1 MYLNSIKGKKILLV
15 GSIGI
20 LGKIFA
26 EEIVRHGG
34 DLIIADMNIQ
44 KLEKLAKK
52 LSVKYFYID
61 LEKEKTV
68 IDCVKKSAKYLGG
81 IDVVI
86 SNAAITGDIIKKI
99 APKKAYAP
107 FSDQSLKLWK
117 KTIDVNLTGSFLL
130 ARESEQH
137 LSKAKGSFII
147 TSSIYG
153 IVGPDQRIYK
163 ETKMGCRASYS
174 ASKAGLV
181 GLTKWLA
188 TYWGERGIRVNCVVP
203 GGIKS
208 NQDPEFIQNYSNRV
222 PLGRMANPSDIVGI
236 FLYLISDHSAYTTGG
251 VHVVDGGLSV
261 W

>member
-68 IDCVKKSAKYLGG
+68 IDCVKKSAKSLGG

-188 TYWGERGIRVNCVVP
+188 TKYAKLGIQINSLSP
-203 GGIKS
+203 GGVKNNQPKSFIKK
-208 NQDPEFIQNYSNRV
+208 YSNI
-222 PLGRMANPSDIVGI
+222 NPSNKMAKKNDYNGI
-236 FLYLISDHSAYTTGG
+236 IEFLISDQSNYSIGHNYII
-251 VHVVDGGLSV
+251 DGGASV

>member
-86 SNAAITGDIIKKI
+86 SNAAITGDIIKKNCT
-99 APKKAYAP
+99 KKSIRS
-107 FSDQSLKLWK
+107 FFRSIF
-117 KTIDVNLTGSFLL
+117 KTM
-130 ARESEQH
+130 E
-137 LSKAKGSFII
+137 K
-147 TSSIYG
+147 
-153 IVGPDQRIYK
+153 
-163 ETKMGCRASYS
+163 
-174 ASKAGLV
+174 
-181 GLTKWLA
+181 
-188 TYWGERGIRVNCVVP
+188 
-203 GGIKS
+203 
-208 NQDPEFIQNYSNRV
+208 NYRC
-222 PLGRMANPSDIVGI
+222 
-236 FLYLISDHSAYTTGG
+236 
-251 VHVVDGGLSV
+251 
-261 W
+261 